1 MLDRLI
7 LRNLKR
13 FKDVAIEIGLAVV
26 IVGPNNVGKTSA
38 LQALASW
45 ELGVPRWNKKRGGKT
60 PPRKRSGVTLNRRDL
75 IGLPVPETNLLWRDL
90 HVREVNREN
99 GKQKILNIRVDIE
112 GHGVHQGERWSN
124 GLEFDYANAESI
136 DCRALGW
143 ASGGAADNEPIVGI

>member
-45 ELGVPRWNKKRGGKT
+45 ELGVPRWNEKRGGKT

-99 GKQKILNIRVDIE
+99 GKQKIQKHLRCN
-112 GHGVHQGERWSN
+112 
-124 GLEFDYANAESI
+124 
-136 DCRALGW
+136 
-143 ASGGAADNEPIVGI
+143 